1 MDQCMNALADK
12 VQKQNAMHT
21 VICMHSITCII
32 QQSCIPIV
40 PIATG
45 MPLLL
50 MYIGRVVE
58 IEM

>member
-32 QQSCIPIV
+32 QQPCIPIV

-45 MPLLL
+45 MPML
-50 MYIGRVVE
+50 
-58 IEM
+58 